1 MVKDYFK
8 NTLEFLKKMQTPQK
22 YSMEIEEDEDGYYD
36 KECPN
41 EECLQKFK
49 VNAEDWINKI
59 IPNDKCHCPFCGC
72 VKGYNSWWATE
83 QIEQAKRQ
91 AKEEVC
97 AELGSALEKDVI
109 RFNKS
114 QAKNSFI
121 KFSMTFSGKK
131 HALILPAKALE
142 TMKQKVTCEKCGTR
156 YAVIGSAFFCPNC
169 GHNSA
174 EKTFSNTIA
183 KVNAK
188 IDNIEIIRN
197 ALIEVSKDDSE
208 YTCQSLI
215 ESSISDLVVALQR
228 LCESVYPKLTNTQSL
243 KRNVFQRIDDSNVLW
258 KNICGK
264 DYTDWLSENEYKLL
278 VKCFQ
283 QRHILQHKDG
293 IIDSD
298 YLVKS
303 GDVNY
308 NIGQRL
314 VVKENDIKS
323 YCAVISKLGEK
334 IIQLQ

>member
-1 MVKDYFK
+1 MGKDYFK
-8 NTLEFLKKMQTPQK
+8 NTIEFLKKMQTPQK
-22 YSMEIEEDEDGYYD
+22 YTIEIEIDEDGYYD

-49 VNAEDWINKI
+49 VKAEDWINKI
-59 IPNDKCHCPFCGC
+59 IPNDKCHCPFCGY
-72 VKGYNSWWATE
+72 VKGYNSWWTTE

-91 AKEEVC
+91 TIEQVS
-97 AELGSALEKDVI
+97 AEFGSALDEDVR

-114 QAKNSFI
+114 QPKNSFI

-131 HALILPAKALE
+131 HAVNLLAEALE
-142 TMKQKVTCEKCGTR
+142 TMKQKVTCEECGTQ

-169 GHNSA
+169 GQNSA

-197 ALIEVSKDDSE
+197 ALLEVSKDDSE

-228 LCESVYPKLTNTQSL
+228 LCESIYPKLANALPL
-243 KRNVFQRIDDSNVLW
+243 KRNVFQRIDDSNALW

-264 DYTDWLSENEYKLL
+264 DYTDWLTANEYKLL
-278 VKCFQ
+278 IKCFQ

-303 GDVNY
+303 GDINY
-308 NIGQRL
+308 IVGQRL
-314 VVKENDIKS
+314 VVKEDDIKS

-334 IIQLQ
+334 ITKLQ